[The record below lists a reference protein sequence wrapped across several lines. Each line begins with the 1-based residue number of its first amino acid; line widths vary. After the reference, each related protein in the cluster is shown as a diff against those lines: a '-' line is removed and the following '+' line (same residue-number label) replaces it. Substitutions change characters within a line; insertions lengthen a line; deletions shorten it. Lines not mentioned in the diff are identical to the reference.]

1 MLLTFASSLRFS
13 ASICASLF
21 GCLVVVGCPF
31 PDIRVPFWRRLPPL
45 AGASL
50 ERARAGSRPFP
61 GFATS
66 LPEEF
71 VVEVLLEE
79 FPVPTVLL
87 TGASGDLAAFPTP
100 LGSFSEL
107 LSPPTLADPFGTPL
121 MLEVPAPA
129 EPALGDPAG
138 LAAPLVGPLA
148 APAAD
153 PPADA
158 PPADAP
164 PEELPPPPPPPPPP

>member
-31 PDIRVPFWRRLPPL
+31 PDIRVPFCRRLPPL
-45 AGASL
+45 AGTSL
-50 ERARAGSRPFP
+50 EPARAGSRPLP

-71 VVEVLLEE
+71 VFEVLLEE

-107 LSPPTLADPFGTPL
+107 FRPPILAGPFGTPL
-121 MLEVPAPA
+121 TPEVPAPA

-138 LAAPLVGPLA
+138 LVAPLVGPLA

-164 PEELPPPPPPPPPP
+164 PEELPPPPPPPP